1 MPERQPNETAAAYDH
16 RVRIWHEFH
25 NNMAEEENANLLND
39 AIPQMLHANWAEQ
52 NQLIYHLDGGV
63 REGFGKGPPSKDAQ
77 NLTPERHKAMDVALM
92 NYEREKGALVPM
104 REIFG
109 RREGQYS
116 GLLIKQ
122 KRESMTIS
130 EIVNTEIPIRVVDI
144 NGKRL
149 REIASTI
156 KNHGMKGD
164 GVNTNITFT
173 CNNCSV
179 NTPSQYAFFCVG
191 DIYCVEHLPKFEMC
205 AACETLQNDCKII
218 NTFDNRDVMVCRGCL
233 TRNRRCNNC
242 PNAISEKYV
251 DVHVCQSCIDRGDDR
266 TPYRAFSKGIKWVSK
281 ETGDIVKSSRMFSCE
296 IEAFTLD
303 REWGYTLC
311 NTLPKEMGVTRDGSL
326 ESDEGLYGFEVQT
339 PKLSG
344 KKGEELIHHARAA
357 LKDIGA
363 TINDSCGMHV
373 HLDGKSILP
382 LSRREYPKALIQLM
396 KTYVIFEDVI
406 MSLLPFSRRY
416 NDFCR
421 PISETLQLAEID
433 TLTNVVEI
441 EKVWYKGRTYE
452 DIHAAKGHHEH
463 ASRYFGINLSPL
475 LKEGHL
481 EIRFHSGT
489 TDARKILEWANLH
502 ALIMDACAASAF
514 DAEFL
519 REAQSTI
526 RLTEKTTMLFNR
538 IGMAETSKQ
547 FYRSRQSKFGNKGNE
562 DDEVKK
568 NKSSNRQLAQRRARL
583 VPGGGAVRMRPG
595 GFNGFVINN

>member
-1 MPERQPNETAAAYDH
+1 MWAALQDAVRAADAPQAPNPP
-16 RVRIWHEFH
+16 
-25 NNMAEEENANLLND
+25 NAV
-39 AIPQMLHANWAEQ
+39 PQGAVIEQ
-52 NQLIYHLDGGV
+52 NIQWQVQNMRMPNRY
-63 REGFGKGPPSKDAQ
+63 EAFGRPFEMIVDEVAEAPKDAQ
-77 NLTPERHKAMDVALM
+77 KLTPERERAMDVALM
-92 NYEREKGALVPM
+92 KHERDREALIPM
-104 REIFG
+104 REAFG

-116 GLLIKQ
+116 GLLLKQ
-122 KRESMTIS
+122 KKESMTIS
-130 EIVNTEIPIRVVDI
+130 EIVNTEIPIRIADI
-144 NGKRL
+144 SGKRL
-149 REIASTI
+149 REIAATTRNRGI
-156 KNHGMKGD
+156 KGD
-164 GVNTNITFT
+164 GVNSNIVFI
-173 CNNCSV
+173 CNSCST
-179 NTPSQYAFFCVG
+179 NTPSHYAFFCIG
-191 DIYCVEHLPKFEMC
+191 NIYCVEHLPKLEMC
-205 AACETLQNDCKII
+205 ASCETLQSDCKTVT
-218 NTFDNRDVMVCRGCL
+218 TFDNREIMACQGCL

-242 PNAISEKYV
+242 PNAIGAKYV
-251 DVHVCQSCIDRGDDR
+251 DVHICQVCIDRGDNR

-281 ETGDIVKSSRMFSCE
+281 EVGEIVKSPRMFSCE
-296 IEAFTLD
+296 IEAFTPNN
-303 REWGYTLC
+303 EWGYVLC
-311 NTLPKEMGVTRDGSL
+311 NTLPKEMGVSRDGSL

-363 TINDSCGMHV
+363 TINDTCGMHV

-396 KTYVIFEDVI
+396 KTYIVFEDVI

-421 PISETLQLAEID
+421 PLSETLQLAEID
-433 TLTNVVEI
+433 TLTSVVEI
-441 EKVWYKGRTYE
+441 EKLWYKGRTYE
-452 DIHAAKGHHEH
+452 DIRQAKGHHEH

-502 ALIMDACAASAF
+502 ALIMDACANFAF

-526 RLTEKTTMLFNR
+526 RLSEKTTMLFNR
-538 IGMAETSKQ
+538 IGMAEASKQ
-547 FYRSRQSKFGNKGNE
+547 FYRTRQSKFGNKGNE

-568 NKSSNRQLAQRRARL
+568 NKHPRGQRAQPRARL
-583 VPGGGAVRMRPG
+583 VPARAAGRAVFRQVGNGGL
-595 GFNGFVINN
+595 NGFIAN